1 MNYQNELLSIANNY
15 IKKNNLEKY
24 IEDIKFLKSQ
34 NTILPEDVVASYSSK
49 TRQIFYNLE
58 SALNDYEQFLDL
70 VYYMYHELTHVKQN
84 KIRKENI
91 FTIEKQLYDYEYN
104 LVNWQHKIYELYY
117 NCMSIEYNA
126 DIEGIINTCNYLNIE
141 LNNCLYNHINNYYV
155 DYEQNKLYELYKA
168 RHKLKKFYEITSECN
183 YDETKK
189 LLLGLPI
196 EKNTYKK
203 ILTKN
208 NPIYNDI
215 KKYVL

>member
-15 IKKNNLEKY
+15 IKKNNLENY

-34 NTILPEDVVASYSSK
+34 NTILPEDVVAAYSSK

-58 SALNDYEQFLDL
+58 SALKSYDQFLDL

-126 DIEGIINTCNYLNIE
+126 DIEGIINTRN
-141 LNNCLYNHINNYYV
+141 
-155 DYEQNKLYELYKA
+155 
-168 RHKLKKFYEITSECN
+168 
-183 YDETKK
+183 
-189 LLLGLPI
+189 
-196 EKNTYKK
+196 
-203 ILTKN
+203 
-208 NPIYNDI
+208 
-215 KKYVL
+215 